1 MLYYFN
7 VYSYQSEFQAV
18 EPMHPPSIY
27 TCINHYQKNL
37 NGVTQPSCVE
47 FFSSLTGAAIILI
60 FFVLRV
66 SLTGFL
72 FRFGS
77 SHMHCLQ
84 AVLHTAYV
92 DIRIMDSKLQLSI
105 NQLQTS
111 SLQAMKAP
119 VPECLP
125 LQEDLTTTQA
135 SHGLAAIEPECGIS
149 RVTMPSEGHHPRML
163 QVPESKPKLRS
174 SMIQGKEI
182 LISGGNLTN
191 VEGDY
196 HEHIHIYDV
205 EDSPSKR
212 RRQNIEQR
220 SVLSDKFH
228 SIFVIVIVVEGLL
241 NLKPYITKSK
251 NLKPC

>member
-1 MLYYFN
+1 
-7 VYSYQSEFQAV
+7 
-18 EPMHPPSIY
+18 
-27 TCINHYQKNL
+27 
-37 NGVTQPSCVE
+37 
-47 FFSSLTGAAIILI
+47 
-60 FFVLRV
+60 
-66 SLTGFL
+66 
-72 FRFGS
+72 
-77 SHMHCLQ
+77 MHCLQ

-105 NQLQTS
+105 NRLQTS
-111 SLQAMKAP
+111 SLQAMKTP

-125 LQEDLTTTQA
+125 LQEELTTTQA
-135 SHGLAAIEPECGIS
+135 SHGLAATEPECGIS
-149 RVTMPSEGHHPRML
+149 RVAMPSEGHHPRML

-212 RRQNIEQR
+212 RRQNIEQW
-220 SVLSDKFH
+220 SVLSDNFH
-228 SIFVIVIVVEGLL
+228 IFMIVIVVEAAAYF
-241 NLKPYITKSK
+241 LKPCVTKSKK